1 VDGDR
6 EVILPDLED
15 DDTVEDKGKGLGKVR
30 VKEEY
35 LLTELSQ
42 RVADY
47 QKLIAERIVKKKKGV
62 VLDFT
67 IRECATLAV
76 LKKQRGNTEITRI
89 AVRVLEKHEKVIYS
103 LSLNSLLL
111 KKTRGTLYGRCMVS

>member
-1 VDGDR
+1 MDSDR

-15 DDTVEDKGKGLGKVR
+15 NNTVEDKSEGLRKVR
-30 VKEEY
+30 VKEGY
-35 LLTELSQ
+35 LLTKLSQ

-47 QKLIAERIVKKKKGV
+47 QKLIVECIVKKKKGV

-67 IRECATLAV
+67 IRECATLV
-76 LKKQRGNTEITRI
+76 VPKKQRGNTEMTWI

-111 KKTRGTLYGRCMVS
+111 TKKRGTLYGQYMAS

>member
-1 VDGDR
+1 M
-6 EVILPDLED
+6 
-15 DDTVEDKGKGLGKVR
+15 R

-35 LLTELSQ
+35 LLTKLSQ

-47 QKLIAERIVKKKKGV
+47 QKLIVERIVKKKKGV

-67 IRECATLAV
+67 IREYATLAV
-76 LKKQRGNTEITRI
+76 PKKQRGNTEITQI
-89 AVRVLEKHEKVIYS
+89 TIRVLEKHEKVIYS

-111 KKTRGTLYGRCMVS
+111 TKTRGTLYGQYIVS